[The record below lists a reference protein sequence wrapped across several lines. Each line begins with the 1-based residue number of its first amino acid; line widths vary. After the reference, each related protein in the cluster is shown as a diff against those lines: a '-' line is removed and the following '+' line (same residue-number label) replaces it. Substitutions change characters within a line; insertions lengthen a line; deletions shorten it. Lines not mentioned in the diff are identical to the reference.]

1 MNRRRSQDPTSSAT
15 RRVKQAQSCLLISLL
30 VAGTLLAYARAW
42 NLGFMFID
50 DPAYVSENRPVLE
63 GITLGSL
70 KWSFTTIYDC
80 NWIPFTWLSLMLD
93 TDLYGAGPRGYH
105 FTNIF
110 LHVANVVLLFL
121 ALLSATQNRARSAF
135 VAALFALHP
144 LHVESVAWIAERKDV
159 LSTLFGML
167 SLLTYVRYAKGASWW
182 CLVASFLFF
191 VCSLLSKQTLVTLP
205 FVFLLLD
212 FWPLGRLS
220 LAGNSWL
227 PSVNP
232 APPGGEVGPSAT
244 KRDETLLSDRRG
256 AAPRPVAEK
265 LPFFAA
271 AAAFSAI
278 AMFAQTHAGSVRTLE
293 QFPLAAR
300 CTNAIVVY
308 VAYLWKAVY
317 PHDLAVFYPYPQAGF
332 SSVAVGFASGLLL
345 SITAASIAG
354 FRRYPFLLIGWLW
367 YLGTLVPVIGLVQI
381 GLQQMAD
388 RYTYFPLIGIF
399 LAVAWLVPEL
409 VPAGLLRTRVL
420 PTVAV
425 ASVVLLAAATFT
437 QIGYWRDNVT
447 LMRHSKDCTP
457 DNLLAHQYLGCV
469 LVLEGAA
476 NGGDVSEGVAELETA
491 VRMGPRSADTR
502 YRLATGLQK
511 VGRFDE
517 AAEQYRTALAI
528 DDRLPKAHTNLGL
541 LLLKRRKFEE
551 AKRHYLRALEID
563 ETFVNAHVNLAFLCL
578 TMGDN
583 SAAIAHAERALELH
597 PPQPQACHVCIGLAL
612 RGQGRLD
619 EAIHRLRYAVELSPN
634 DEIAKRELARTLE
647 MKRGSSRS

>member
-1 MNRRRSQDPTSSAT
+1 MNRRRSQGPTSSAT
-15 RRVKQAQSCLLISLL
+15 PRVKAGQSYLLVALLI
-30 VAGTLLAYARAW
+30 AGTLLAYAQAW

-50 DPAYVSENRPVLE
+50 DADYVSENRPVQE

-70 KWSFTTIYDC
+70 KWSFTTVHDC
-80 NWIPFTWLSLMLD
+80 NWIPLTWLSLMLD
-93 TDLYGAGPRGYH
+93 ADLYGVRPGGYH
-105 FTNIF
+105 LTNVL
-110 LHVANVVLLFL
+110 LHAASVVVLFL
-121 ALLSATQNRARSAF
+121 ALLSATRNRARSAF

-167 SLLTYVRYAKGASWW
+167 SLLTYVRYARGAARW
-182 CLVASFLFF
+182 CLGTSFLFF

-212 FWPLGRLS
+212 FWPLGRLR
-220 LAGNSWL
+220 LAGKSWL
-227 PSVNP
+227 PSAQP
-232 APPGGEVGPSAT
+232 APPGGDVGPSAPECHD
-244 KRDETLLSDRRG
+244 RLISDRRR
-256 AAPRPVAEK
+256 AALRPVAEK
-265 LPFFAA
+265 IPFFAA
-271 AAAFSAI
+271 SVAFSAI
-278 AMFAQTHAGSVRTLE
+278 ATLAQSQGAVRTLE

-300 CTNAIVVY
+300 CMNAIVVY

-332 SSVAVGFASGLLL
+332 SWFVVGFSAAALL
-345 SITAASIAG
+345 SITAAAIAG
-354 FRRYPFLLIGWLW
+354 LRRYPFLLVGWLW

-399 LAVAWLVPEL
+399 LAIAWLVPEL
-409 VPAGLLRTRVL
+409 VPAGVLRTWVL
-420 PTVAV
+420 PAAAV
-425 ASVVLLAAATFT
+425 ASVMLLGAATFT

-447 LMRHSKDCTP
+447 LLRHSKDCTP
-457 DNLLAHQYLGCV
+457 DNLLAHQYLGSA
-469 LVLEGAA
+469 LVLEDAA
-476 NGGDVSEGVAELETA
+476 NGGDVTEGVAELETA
-491 VRMGPRSADTR
+491 VRMGPRSADTH

-511 VGRFDE
+511 LGRFDE
-517 AAEQYRTALAI
+517 AAQQYRTALAI
-528 DDRLPKAHTNLGL
+528 DDRLPNAHTNLGL
-541 LLLKRRKFEE
+541 LLLKHRKYDE
-551 AKRHYLRALEID
+551 AMRHYLRALEID

-583 SAAIAHAERALELH
+583 AAAIAHAERALELH
-597 PPQPQACHVCIGLAL
+597 PPQPPACHVCIGLAL

-634 DEIAKRELARTLE
+634 DEIAKRELARTLQ